1 MVILKNVIF
10 FFFVYCIIRM
20 SQDLKDLP
28 NSLNQYFPSDQCTLL
43 KTQAWL
49 KDLFIAH
56 ERPVDFNVTV

>member
-1 MVILKNVIF
+1 
-10 FFFVYCIIRM
+10 M